1 MTTLVRYRY
10 LFVGAGFFV
19 SGIAC
24 LDLLLEFFCA
34 RFPLL
39 FYLIAAIIG
48 LGVGHKL
55 KTWLVGHGALK
66 NVLKIAGLVFCLLGG
81 MSIVTLSQSPT
92 NWGTKCSFRYCGRGL
107 SGLSLFT
114 SPYPVGK
121 LSCSALWLCANEYRL
136 SSSQNKELD
145 RQIKDQGC
153 PIP

>member
-24 LDLLLEFFCA
+24 LDLLLDFICA

-55 KTWLVGHGALK
+55 KTWLVGHGPD
-66 NVLKIAGLVFCLLGG
+66 VFGG
-81 MSIVTLSQSPT
+81 RPGPQEAEV
-92 NWGTKCSFRYCGRGL
+92 WR
-107 SGLSLFT
+107 
-114 SPYPVGK
+114 
-121 LSCSALWLCANEYRL
+121 
-136 SSSQNKELD
+136 
-145 RQIKDQGC
+145 RQMARRC
-153 PIP
+153 RRAH